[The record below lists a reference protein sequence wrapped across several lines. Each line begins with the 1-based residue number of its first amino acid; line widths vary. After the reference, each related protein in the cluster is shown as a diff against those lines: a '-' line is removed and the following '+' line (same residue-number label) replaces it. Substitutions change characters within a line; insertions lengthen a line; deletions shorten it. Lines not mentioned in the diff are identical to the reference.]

1 MSIQKSETYRLHLK
15 GGLQLLLT
23 RSHNRESLDIEV
35 EWANGETM
43 ECFYEWNV
51 EREDLQGIADLFA
64 EMAKAVNS

>member
-1 MSIQKSETYRLHLK
+1 
-15 GGLQLLLT
+15 
-23 RSHNRESLDIEV
+23 
-35 EWANGETM
+35 M